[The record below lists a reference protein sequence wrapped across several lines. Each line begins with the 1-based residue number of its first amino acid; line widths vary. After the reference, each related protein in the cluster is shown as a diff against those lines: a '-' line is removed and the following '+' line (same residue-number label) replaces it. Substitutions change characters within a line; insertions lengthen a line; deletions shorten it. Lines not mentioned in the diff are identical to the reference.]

1 MLETEEAQE
10 EQVEH
15 LNIGLGIMVL
25 AIVILPEEVA
35 VVLVVMAEMAE
46 LQ

>member
-15 LNIGLGIMVL
+15 LKLGSTTL
-25 AIVILPEEVA
+25 ALEMYILPEEVA